1 MMLIPKQRL
10 YNDAAEGDFH
20 CTVKYSVYDT
30 DDCAFVENKVFSVYD
45 TKEECQN
52 SIDMFNSFSIVKF

>member
-1 MMLIPKQRL
+1 MFIPKQRL

-30 DDCAFVENKVFSVYD
+30 DDCAFVINKVFSVYD

-52 SIDMFNSFSIVKF
+52 AIDFFYSFCIY

>member
-1 MMLIPKQRL
+1 MLIPKQIL
-10 YNDAAEGDFH
+10 VNDAEEGGFH

-30 DDCAFVENKVFSVYD
+30 DDCAFVQNKVFGVYD

-52 SIDMFNSFSIVKF
+52 AINFCSGFRLVS